1 MSTTSLK
8 LPDELKQRAAAA
20 AQELGVSP
28 HAFMVDAIR
37 QAADAVEQRS
47 QFVAQALAARAE
59 MLQSGAGHDADE
71 VRAYLRQ
78 RLGNEKTKRPDA
90 KSWRK

>member
-20 AQELGVSP
+20 AEELGVST

-59 MLQSGAGHDADE
+59 MLESGVGHDADD

-78 RLGNEKTKRPDA
+78 RIGDEQAKRPDA

>member
-8 LPDELKQRAAAA
+8 IPDELKQRAAAA
-20 AQELGVSP
+20 AQELGVSIQT
-28 HAFMVDAIR
+28 FMVDAIR
-37 QAADAVEQRS
+37 QAADAVEQRQ

-59 MLQSGAGHDADE
+59 MLQSGTGHDADE
-71 VRAYLRQ
+71 VRTYLRQ
-78 RLGNEKTKRPDA
+78 RIGNEKAKRPDA